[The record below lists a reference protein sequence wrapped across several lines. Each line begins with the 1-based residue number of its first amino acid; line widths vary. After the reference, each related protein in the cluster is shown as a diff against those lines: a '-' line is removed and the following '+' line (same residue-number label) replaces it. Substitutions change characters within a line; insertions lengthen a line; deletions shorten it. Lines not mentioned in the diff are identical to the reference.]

1 MECKADVIRHP
12 IFGADLHLG
21 QRGRAF
27 GEPTRHPYGNVFA
40 LRLGN
45 VPSSASLSSDAA
57 YADCRNT
64 LAAIVAL
71 F

>member
-1 MECKADVIRHP
+1 MWASEAYRN
-12 IFGADLHLG
+12 A
-21 QRGRAF
+21 
-27 GEPTRHPYGNVFA
+27 FA

-45 VPSSASLSSDAA
+45 VPFSAYLSSDAS
-57 YADCRNT
+57 YADCCNT